1 MRFFIPIIAGAIG
14 VAAFNKAGIRYAN
27 DVHARSA
34 KELLHHVVR
43 SLDEEDARDL
53 LARYNYILEERDE
66 YLVHHNTRA
75 NKVFS
80 VRWRIA
86 VRTSLSKE
94 VVKERVGL

>member
-75 NKVFS
+75 NKV
-80 VRWRIA
+80 VCRKCRHVLGDVGA
-86 VRTSLSKE
+86 KE
-94 VVKERVGL
+94 